1 MYIWIYLIEDF
12 FLLILDLD
20 SNNEEEEEDDD
31 DDDDDDSTPIPQISN
46 DSQLSEDS
54 IENLRLQ
61 KAG

>member
-20 SNNEEEEEDDD
+20 SNNEEE
-31 DDDDDDSTPIPQISN
+31 DDDDSTPIPQISN
-46 DSQLSEDS
+46 ESQLSEDS